1 MEVSQVYEIV
11 NGMTQ
16 EILGESAVVNED
28 LSNVVD
34 MGKAI
39 FDNTSYDK
47 FVRSLIDHIGR
58 VMFVNRTYTGSSLAL
73 RRDSWEYGAVME
85 KITETELPEAVENET
100 WELTDGASYDPNVF
114 NKPKV
119 AAKFYN
125 KRTTFEVDRSI
136 ADKQAKSAFTSP
148 EQLNAFVSMLFNG
161 IDKSINLKVESLSER
176 VINNMIAQTLAAE
189 FPSVVDNDYSGK
201 TGVKA
206 VNLLYTYN
214 QKFSKSLTADTC
226 LYDIDF
232 LKWAAMTIR
241 RYTVRMQKMSTL
253 FNIGGLPRFT
263 PVNMQ
268 HVILHGDF
276 STAADMY
283 LQADTFH
290 NEMVSMP
297 DFIEVPYF
305 QGSGT
310 GYDFS
315 STSKISATIELPAGS
330 TKSIECGGILGVIFD
345 HDSCGICCE
354 ERQVDT
360 NYNPKANFTNYF
372 YKQFANYYGD
382 SNENFVVFYVA

>member
-136 ADKQAKSAFTSP
+136 ADKQAKSAFSSP

-189 FPSVVDNDYSGK
+189 FPSVVDNNYSGK

-226 LYDIDF
+226 LYDMDF

-263 PVNMQ
+263 PVDMQ

-290 NEMVSMP
+290 NEMVTMP
-297 DFIEVPYF
+297 EFIEVPYF

-310 GYDFS
+310 GYDFT
-315 STSKISATIELPAGS
+315 STSKISATIELPAGT

>member
-1 MEVSQVYEIV
+1 MDVKQVADIV
-11 NGMTQ
+11 NGMTV
-16 EILGESAVVNED
+16 ELLGEGAVQTED

-47 FVRSLIDHIGR
+47 FVKTLIDHIGR

-100 WELTDGASYDPNVF
+100 WELTDGASYDPNIF

-136 ADKQAKSAFTSP
+136 ADMQARSAFSSP
-148 EQLNAFVSMLFNG
+148 EQLNAFVSMLFGG
-161 IDKSINLKVESLSER
+161 IDKSINLKVEALSER

-189 FPSVVDNDYSGK
+189 FPSVADNDYSGK

-214 QKFSKSLTADTC
+214 QQFSKSLTVAAC
-226 LYDIDF
+226 LYDEDF
-232 LKWAAMTIR
+232 LKWAAMMIR
-241 RYTVRMQKMSTL
+241 RYVVRMSKMSSL

-263 PVNMQ
+263 PSDMQ

-290 NEMVSMP
+290 NELVSMP

-310 GYDFS
+310 GYDFT
-315 STSKISATIELPAGS
+315 STSKISATIELPAGT
-330 TKSIECGGILGVIFD
+330 TKTITTSGILGVIFD
-345 HDSCGICCE
+345 HDACGICCD
-354 ERQVDT
+354 ERRVDT

-382 SNENFVVFYVA
+382 ANENFVVFYVA

>member
-1 MEVSQVYEIV
+1 MDVKQVADIV
-11 NGMTQ
+11 NGMTV
-16 EILGESAVVNED
+16 ELLGEGAVQTED

-39 FDNTSYDK
+39 FDNISYDK
-47 FVRSLIDHIGR
+47 FVKSLIDHIGR

-85 KITETELPEAVENET
+85 KITETELPEAVETED

-136 ADKQAKSAFTSP
+136 ADRQARSAFSSP

-161 IDKSINLKVESLSER
+161 IDKSINLKTEALSER

-189 FPSVVDNDYSGK
+189 FPNVANNNYSGM

-214 QKFSKSLTADTC
+214 QKFSKSLTAALC
-226 LYDIDF
+226 LYDEDF
-232 LKWAAMTIR
+232 LKWAAMIIR
-241 RYTVRMQKMSTL
+241 RYVVRMSKMSTL

-263 PVNMQ
+263 PSDLQ

-290 NEMVSMP
+290 NELVSMP
-297 DFIEVPYF
+297 EFIEVPYF

-310 GYDFS
+310 DYDFT
-315 STSKISATIELPAGS
+315 STSKISATIELPAGT
-330 TKSIECGGILGVIFD
+330 TKTITTSGIIGVIFD
-345 HDSCGICCE
+345 HDACGICCD
-354 ERQVDT
+354 ERRVDT

-382 SNENFVVFYVA
+382 ANENFVVFYVA

>member
-189 FPSVVDNDYSGK
+189 FPSVADNNYSGK

-226 LYDIDF
+226 LYDMDF

-263 PVNMQ
+263 PVDMQ

-290 NEMVSMP
+290 NEMVTMP
-297 DFIEVPYF
+297 EYIEVPYF

>member
-1 MEVSQVYEIV
+1 MEVKQVADIV
-11 NGMTQ
+11 NGMTS
-16 EILGESAVVNED
+16 EILGEAAIQTED

-47 FVRSLIDHIGR
+47 FVRSLVDHIGR
-58 VMFVNRTYTGSSLAL
+58 VMFVNRTYTGASLAL
-73 RRDSWEYGAVME
+73 RRDNWEYGSVLE
-85 KITETELPEAVENET
+85 KITELELTEAVEMEDYG
-100 WELTDGASYDPNVF
+100 LVDGASYDPNVF
-114 NKPKV
+114 NKPQV

-125 KRTTFEVDRSI
+125 KRSVFEVDRSI
-136 ADKQAKSAFTSP
+136 ADDQCKSAFNSP

-161 IDKSINLKVESLSER
+161 IDKSINVKLEALSER
-176 VINNMIAQTLAAE
+176 VINNMIAQTFVNE
-189 FPSVVDNDYSGK
+189 FPTVVNNDYSGM

-214 QKFSKSLTADTC
+214 TKFSKSLTAATC
-226 LYDIDF
+226 LYDEDF

-241 RYTVRMQKMSTL
+241 RYTVRMTKMSNL

-263 PVNMQ
+263 PTDMQ

-276 STAADMY
+276 STAAEMY
-283 LQADTFH
+283 LQSDTFH
-290 NEMVSMP
+290 NELVSMP
-297 DFIEVPYF
+297 DFIEVPYW

-315 STSKISATIELPAGS
+315 STGLINATIDVNGTSKTLQTS
-330 TKSIECGGILGVIFD
+330 GIIGVIFD
-345 HDSCGICCE
+345 HDACGINCE
-354 ERQVDT
+354 QRKVDT

-372 YKQFANYYGD
+372 YKQIANYYGD

>member
-1 MEVSQVYEIV
+1 MDVKQIHNIV

-39 FDNTSYDK
+39 FDNTSYDHYVK
-47 FVRSLIDHIGR
+47 TLIDHIGR
-58 VMFVNRTYTGSSLAL
+58 VMFVDRAYSGTTLAL
-73 RRDSWEYGAVME
+73 TRDAWEYGAVME

-100 WELTDGASYDPNVF
+100 WNLTDGASYDPNIF
-114 NKPKV
+114 KKPAV

-136 ADKQAKSAFTSP
+136 ADIQARSAFDSAT
-148 EQLNAFVSMLFNG
+148 QLNAFISMLFNG
-161 IDKSINLKVESLSER
+161 IDKSINVKLEALSER
-176 VINNMIAQTLAAE
+176 VINNMIARTFAAE
-189 FPSVVDNDYSGK
+189 FPSVNNNNYSGM

-206 VNLLYTYN
+206 VNLLYVYN
-214 QKFSKSLTADTC
+214 QTFTKSLTAATC
-226 LYDIDF
+226 MYDLDF
-232 LKWAAMTIR
+232 LKFAAMTIK
-241 RYTVRMQKMSTL
+241 RYTIRMRKMSTL

-263 PVNMQ
+263 PNDMQ

-276 STAADMY
+276 ATAADMY

-290 NEMVSMP
+290 DEMVAMP
-297 DFIEVPYF
+297 KYIDVPYW

-310 GYDFS
+310 GYGFD
-315 STSKISATIELPAGS
+315 STGLVSATIDLENGN
-330 TKSIECGGILGVIFD
+330 TKTLSASGILGVIFD
-345 HDSCGICCE
+345 HDACGICCD
-354 ERQVDT
+354 ERKVDT

>member
-1 MEVSQVYEIV
+1 MEVKQVADIV
-11 NGMTQ
+11 NGMTS
-16 EILGESAVVNED
+16 EILGESAIQTED

-47 FVRSLIDHIGR
+47 FVRTLVDHIGR

-73 RRDSWEYGAVME
+73 RRDNWEYGAVLE
-85 KITETELPEAVENET
+85 KITELELPEAVEMEDFS
-100 WELTDGASYDPNVF
+100 LVDGASYDPNVF
-114 NKPKV
+114 IKPQV

-125 KRTTFEVDRSI
+125 KRTVFEVDRSI
-136 ADKQAKSAFTSP
+136 ADDQCKSAFSSP

-161 IDKSINLKVESLSER
+161 IDKTINVKLEALSER
-176 VINNMIAQTLAAE
+176 VINSMIAQTFVNE
-189 FPSVVDNDYSGK
+189 FPTVVNNNYSGM

-214 QKFSKSLTADTC
+214 TKFSKSLTAATC
-226 LYDIDF
+226 LYDEDF

-241 RYTVRMQKMSTL
+241 RYTVRMTKMSNL

-263 PVNMQ
+263 PTDMQ

-276 STAADMY
+276 STAAEMY
-283 LQADTFH
+283 LQSDTFH
-290 NEMVSMP
+290 NELVSMP
-297 DFIEVPYF
+297 DFIEVPYW

-315 STSKISATIELPAGS
+315 STGLVNATIDVNGTSKTLQTS
-330 TKSIECGGILGVIFD
+330 GIIGVIFD
-345 HDSCGICCE
+345 HDCCGINCE
-354 ERQVDT
+354 RRKVDT
-360 NYNPKANFTNYF
+360 NYNGKANFTNYF